1 MHHVFIST
9 WLIIKQ
15 VLLHDF
21 NACIYKSYNLK
32 LIKWMVAISFLIVK
46 SYILKRHKYYSTVL
60 LRNFHPKPLPCFLN
74 ILKEYT
80 VYLIYYIP
88 MWKNKFLK
96 HSIGVIAVNFK
107 HQPPQPDV
115 LEDIP
120 FCNRNQTHRQ
130 TLNFF
135 LFSPLFCNNTE

>member
-1 MHHVFIST
+1 M
-9 WLIIKQ
+9 
-15 VLLHDF
+15 LLHDF
-21 NACIYKSYNLK
+21 IACIYKSYNLK
-32 LIKWMVAISFLIVK
+32 LIKLMIAISFLIVK
-46 SYILKRHKYYSTVL
+46 SYTLKHHKYYSTVL

-107 HQPPQPDV
+107 HQPP
-115 LEDIP
+115 
-120 FCNRNQTHRQ
+120 NQMFLRIFLSVTETRHIDK
-130 TLNFF
+130 LSISSFF
-135 LFSPLFCNNTE
+135 PLYSATILSNLK